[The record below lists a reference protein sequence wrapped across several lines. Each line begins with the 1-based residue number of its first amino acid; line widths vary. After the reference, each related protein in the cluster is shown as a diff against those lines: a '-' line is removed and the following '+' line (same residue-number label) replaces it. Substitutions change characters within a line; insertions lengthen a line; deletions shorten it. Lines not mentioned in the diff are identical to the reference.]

1 MRPLRVFLCHA
12 SQDKPAVRKLYRYLK
27 QHGIQPWL
35 DQEDLLPGENW
46 EVEIPRALNNSDV
59 ILVCLSKNSINKEG
73 YVQKEIVFALDKAL
87 EKPDGTIFIIPA
99 KLEECEVP
107 KRLNRFQWVDLFR
120 SDSNKRLLLGLNK
133 RALDLGSDISP
144 VILEDMR
151 QRKPAVIKPVADF
164 DKLDR
169 DAVENAE
176 KAAEQAEAVR
186 LSQEAKEKTDRETA
200 EKIALAKLERE
211 TAEQAEID
219 RLAREAK
226 EKTDREDAEKTAR
239 EKAEREAQKQ
249 ETPVAERRQDRRT
262 TKPPSSANLRWLG
275 VGGIVLI
282 VLFLGG
288 FGLNYLINN
297 LPDATP
303 TVSSPKDTATPKSPT
318 STSVPFTSTP
328 RPTKTVIPTPTLGMG
343 STIVSEKDGMVLVY
357 VPAGEFIMG
366 SGDGEADEKPIHTV
380 DLDAFWIDQTE
391 VTNGMFSEFVQE
403 TDYQTDAEKAGW
415 SYVFNGSSW
424 DKVNGADWHHPTGLG
439 IKILA
444 DNKPVIHVSWNDAL
458 AYCEWADRRLPTEA
472 EWEKAARGTDART
485 YPWGNESPN
494 ADLLNFNSNIGDTTE
509 VGKYPGGASI
519 YGALDMAGN
528 VWEWVNDWYDK
539 NYYASSPEANP
550 LGPNLLDGPVRV
562 LRGGSLYDN
571 DDYVRSAYRNWNLP
585 ASTYYFFGFRCSRS
599 P

>member
-151 QRKPAVIKPVADF
+151 QRKPAVIKPAADS

-226 EKTDREDAEKTAR
+226 EKTNREEAEKTAR

-249 ETPVAERRQDRRT
+249 ETPVAERKQDRRT

-303 TVSSPKDTATPKSPT
+303 PVSSPKDTATPKSPT

-343 STIVSEKDGMVLVY
+343 STIVSEKDDMVLVY

-380 DLDAFWIDQTE
+380 DLDAFWIDRTE
-391 VTNGMFSEFVQE
+391 VTNAMYAMCVSDGLCKEPTNTSSYAHPSYYDNPEFG
-403 TDYQTDAEKAGW
+403 DYPVL
-415 SYVFNGSSW
+415 YV
-424 DKVNGADWHHPTGLG
+424 DWNM
-439 IKILA
+439 A
-444 DNKPVIHVSWNDAL
+444 N
-458 AYCEWADRRLPTEA
+458 AYCSWAGRRLPTEA
-472 EWEKAARGTDART
+472 EWEKAARGTDGRT
-485 YPWGNESPN
+485 YPWGAAFDGAIVNFCDTNCPLGH
-494 ADLLNFNSNIGDTTE
+494 ADKSSNDGYSDVAP
-509 VGKYPGGASI
+509 VGSYPSGQSI

-528 VWEWVNDWYDK
+528 VWEWVNDWYDE
-539 NYYASSPEANP
+539 NYYANSPESNP
-550 LGPNLLDGPVRV
+550 LGPNLLDGQDRV
-562 LRGGSLYDN
+562 LRGGSWNGNSYST
-571 DDYVRSAYRNWNLP
+571 RSAYRNRYNP
-585 ASTYYFFGFRCSRS
+585 TYSWVSFGFRCSRS